1 MFEIK
6 RLDVLLQTPKRFDSN
21 AEAFLKFAFAKIFFA
36 AAYFIRLLIQIVI
49 RNKRKTDN
57 HVFSFSKNSLHSC
70 HSVDNPLIFNASWCR
85 EPYFSPTLPT
95 PPVSVSAILYCDVW
109 LLLVPLLCIIEK

>member
-6 RLDVLLQTPKRFDSN
+6 RLDVLPQTPKRFDSN

-49 RNKRKTDN
+49 RSKRKTDN
-57 HVFSFSKNSLHSC
+57 HVFSFSKNSLHSLQSLNKLLDSQ
-70 HSVDNPLIFNASWCR
+70 HS
-85 EPYFSPTLPT
+85 
-95 PPVSVSAILYCDVW
+95 
-109 LLLVPLLCIIEK
+109 LV